1 MKVFF
6 HKKCGH
12 FVCAFWRGFWSSEV
26 VSAFL
31 GESAPLLRCMLL
43 VWHMRLVLQSLF
55 VFLMSLVLSLRACP
69 QVAAVACKNVVGCGW
84 GADDSCGRQRQ
95 RRWHQ
100 EVAVGSVGWQSK
112 QAQQRQRQ
120 RGIGADGHT
129 DGDLA

>member
-1 MKVFF
+1 
-6 HKKCGH
+6 
-12 FVCAFWRGFWSSEV
+12 
-26 VSAFL
+26 
-31 GESAPLLRCMLL
+31 
-43 VWHMRLVLQSLF
+43 
-55 VFLMSLVLSLRACP
+55 MSVVLSLRARP
-69 QVAAVACKNVVGCGW
+69 QVAAAACKNEAGCGW

-112 QAQQRQRQ
+112 LAQQRQRP